1 MVTRKKK
8 PATKERQKHE
18 RVIHT
23 RVPLELEKELKRFA
37 ENLRVPVSNLIR
49 TILEDALAVAEQAS
63 HRVETELR
71 SRTAQLARGRDAL
84 RRQLTRRIP
93 RRLARR

>member
-1 MVTRKKK
+1 MVTRKIKTKK
-8 PATKERQKHE
+8 QERTRHE

-63 HRVETELR
+63 PRVETELR
-71 SRTAQLARGRDAL
+71 SRTAQLARGRDSL
-84 RRQLTRRIP
+84 RRQLARRIP